1 MHACMQYDPD
11 KCVCVCMCN
20 VRTQC
25 LLIITSVFVVTR
37 DTMIAQMKRT
47 IAEQKDT
54 IEELRQQKMKY
65 MVQLYDANKKIAD
78 LENKLV
84 FPSCV

>member
-1 MHACMQYDPD
+1 
-11 KCVCVCMCN
+11 
-20 VRTQC
+20 
-25 LLIITSVFVVTR
+25 
-37 DTMIAQMKRT
+37 MIAQMKRT

-78 LENKLV
+78 LENKFV
-84 FPSCV
+84 FPSCVV

>member
-1 MHACMQYDPD
+1 M
-11 KCVCVCMCN
+11 CVSVCGN
-20 VRTQC
+20 SVYSYVYALFC
-25 LLIITSVFVVTR
+25 LVTR

-84 FPSCV
+84 ILSFTTMFISIHFCL

>member
-1 MHACMQYDPD
+1 
-11 KCVCVCMCN
+11 
-20 VRTQC
+20 
-25 LLIITSVFVVTR
+25 
-37 DTMIAQMKRT
+37 MIAQMKRT

-65 MVQLYDANKKIAD
+65 MVQLYDSNKKIAD

-84 FPSCV
+84 CTVMCVWMCIVYARQESYSAAQRC

>member
-1 MHACMQYDPD
+1 MCAR
-11 KCVCVCMCN
+11 VCVMM
-20 VRTQC
+20 
-25 LLIITSVFVVTR
+25 IFSR
-37 DTMIAQMKRT
+37 DTMIAQMRRT

-78 LENKLV
+78 LENKWV
-84 FPSCV
+84 FLLYTYTC